1 MLLLYAILDY
11 PEYKKQ
17 QQSGDIKKEAIGGG
31 QKIDTVCG
39 CVCVHIYLFFIS
51 SVQSLSRVQLFVTP
65 WTTACRASL
74 SITNSRSLL
83 KLMSIESVMPIQP
96 SYPLSSPSPPAFNLS
111 QHQGL
116 FQWVSFSKVLEYI
129 LFFIYICIYKTAV
142 KMN

>member
-83 KLMSIESVMPIQP
+83 NSCPLSQWCPSNHLILCRPLLLLPSIFPSIKVFSSESVFPKYWNIYYS
-96 SYPLSSPSPPAFNLS
+96 SYIS
-111 QHQGL
+111 
-116 FQWVSFSKVLEYI
+116 VYI
-129 LFFIYICIYKTAV
+129 KQQ
-142 KMN
+142 